1 MGQDGG
7 KKENVKKKRAGEGAN
22 AEEGVWVDVGRAEKR
37 VWIWKV
43 TPSVSRA
50 WDRAFQENQS
60 LGTVTVAIDLL
71 NQNKTSQNNTIEDP
85 TIPPFMKKSGSKDK
99 TKDNS
104 LTNEVHKETTLDLPN
119 YGIGIH
125 QNYSIESLDLPS
137 PLYIFSE
144 TNEGKV
150 IIDGIVHKKFD
161 AKQKFQLNQQFLHV
175 KKQKGPKIKEWDHTS
190 QITTTTPIIFNIPS
204 RKASS
209 LKVHQ
214 NKKVRMERSN
224 LQDKLFQ
231 LFEEQPRYALNDL
244 IVKTVQ
250 PKEFLKQIVEEICDK
265 VKVGS
270 KVVYQLKLEYKR
282 SDVQN
287 MDEGV

>member
-71 NQNKTSQNNTIEDP
+71 NQNKTSQ
-85 TIPPFMKKSGSKDK
+85 
-99 TKDNS
+99 
-104 LTNEVHKETTLDLPN
+104 TTLDLPN